1 MAAMDR
7 VSRHPLVGIE
17 LGTSMMVT
25 ISRIAL
31 KILPCVLSN
40 ANWRDAQSS
49 KPPSA
54 WLQRVHLATLA
65 SDILAGILADPPHF
79 SAGIKI
85 KKKHPPPCL
94 GLSGHRILSQ
104 RKSHGSRNPFRSSLF
119 PPHPLTVQ
127 SAASPKKRP
136 HGRSKITVI
145 ILTCR
150 RRRRRRRMAIGS
162 LGAGVPYTDVFDRLT
177 HALCSQPRRAVC
189 HGGALCTTA
198 LPVTAASSTPTSSS

>member
-1 MAAMDR
+1 MRTGGIPNPVNPLQLGCSECIWQPLR
-7 VSRHPLVGIE
+7 VTYLQASSPILR
-17 LGTSMMVT
+17 
-25 ISRIAL
+25 IS
-31 KILPCVLSN
+31 LPG
-40 ANWRDAQSS
+40 S
-49 KPPSA
+49 K
-54 WLQRVHLATLA
+54 RKH
-65 SDILAGILADPPHF
+65 IPH
-79 SAGIKI
+79 
-85 KKKHPPPCL
+85 CL

-162 LGAGVPYTDVFDRLT
+162 LGAGVRLHRRFRQVDSRLVQPAT
-177 HALCSQPRRAVC
+177 ARSVPWWCTVHSRTASDCGIIHADIIIMRYLLVADMARTLSRLATRLRSGPAVTSPR
-189 HGGALCTTA
+189 G
-198 LPVTAASSTPTSSS
+198 